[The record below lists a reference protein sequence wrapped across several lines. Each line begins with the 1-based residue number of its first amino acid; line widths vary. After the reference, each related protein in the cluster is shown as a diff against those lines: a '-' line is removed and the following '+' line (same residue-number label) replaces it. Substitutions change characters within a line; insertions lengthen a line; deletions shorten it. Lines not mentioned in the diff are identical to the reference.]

1 MARLI
6 FLGRKFQIS
15 GIMSYQEYSKKLTE
29 ILGLSTPPV
38 GVKLL
43 RPGEPVPEV
52 FNLPARK
59 MRFCQAIMESSWGK
73 INNIQPTDL
82 SCGPGPGYFGAPMG
96 EKVVTGESH
105 VAMGVFGKPEA
116 TRKAIG
122 ANTRV
127 AAASV
132 TNILVGPVEKFTIPP
147 DTIVVTVN
155 SEQAMWI
162 LHSRAYDEGRRIT
175 VDIQTEGSFCSGIAI
190 ASTMKNDVQI
200 GFGCFGSRSNTNMGP
215 NDIEVG
221 IPTSILPEVVATLE
235 KLKGP
240 MASAKAKK
248 GFYATYPDKKPVTA

>member
-1 MARLI
+1 
-6 FLGRKFQIS
+6 
-15 GIMSYQEYSKKLTE
+15 MSYQECSKKLIE
-29 ILGLSTPPV
+29 ILGLSIPPV

-59 MRFCQAIMESSWGK
+59 MRFCQAIMEANWGK
-73 INNIQPTDL
+73 INNILPTDV

-96 EKVVTGESH
+96 EKVVKGDSG
-105 VAMGVFGKPEA
+105 VATGVFGKPEA
-116 TRKAIG
+116 TRKTIG

-132 TNILVGPVEKFTIPP
+132 TNILVGPVEKFTIQP

-155 SEQAMWI
+155 SEEAMWI
-162 LHSRAYDEGRRIT
+162 LHSRVYEEGRRIT
-175 VDIQTEGSFCSGIAI
+175 VDIQTEGSFCSGVAI
-190 ASTMKNDVQI
+190 ASAMKNDVQI
-200 GFGCFGSRSNTNMGP
+200 GFGCFGSRGNTDMGP

-221 IPTSILPEVVATLE
+221 IPTSIFPEVVATLE

-240 MASAKAKK
+240 IAAAKAKK
-248 GFYATYPDKKPVTA
+248 GFYVSYPDKKPATA